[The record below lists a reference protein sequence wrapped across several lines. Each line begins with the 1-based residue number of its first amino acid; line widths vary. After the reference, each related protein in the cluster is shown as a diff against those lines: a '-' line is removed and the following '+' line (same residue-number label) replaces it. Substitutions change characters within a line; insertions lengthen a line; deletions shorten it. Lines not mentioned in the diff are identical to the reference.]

1 MPVIFRGSIWRTWGG
16 WRFQTSPKSYAQPRS
31 NRSSNWPV
39 GTAYLLIVVILFSVT
54 PVSALSDFANEQ
66 QVDVIVMGRVQ
77 YHGLEKLLGSTTEH
91 ILYQVPCSVLAV

>member
-1 MPVIFRGSIWRTWGG
+1 MASRYGVPSDRRHF
-16 WRFQTSPKSYAQPRS
+16 
-31 NRSSNWPV
+31 
-39 GTAYLLIVVILFSVT
+39 ILGP